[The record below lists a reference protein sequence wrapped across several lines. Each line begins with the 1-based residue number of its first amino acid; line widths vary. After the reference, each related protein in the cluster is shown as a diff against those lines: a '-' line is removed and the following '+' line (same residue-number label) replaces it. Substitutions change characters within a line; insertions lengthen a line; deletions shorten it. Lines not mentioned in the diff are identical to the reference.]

1 MQGNDSVDGGAPFSS
16 LWQPVINSCDYLRTV
31 AHKASTSGL
40 PLDREDMVQ
49 AQMAALYLRH
59 ALLQLASSHNNP
71 QASAMSYLRGSY
83 SRPPS
88 SSSSS
93 CVLSSSPARATATQS
108 TGGSTQKMV
117 AESPST
123 EEEKEEGE
131 DTEVIEAE
139 NISPWN
145 CFHKK
150 DHENIQT
157 AKQTKASNAND
168 KTSKALSVM
177 TTFRPYQCAWCHEVS
192 TPEWR
197 KGPKKERL
205 CNRCGL
211 KWRRVV
217 KRQQRKQRC
226 RLRESTIKQT
236 RTAPPS
242 RLKEQEEGQKQEV
255 EEEGKEREWAAI
267 RSKSSIRA
275 ILN

>member
-1 MQGNDSVDGGAPFSS
+1 MQGTGSVDGGAPFSS

-31 AHKASTSGL
+31 AHKASMSGR

-59 ALLQLASSHNNP
+59 ALLQVASSQNNL
-71 QASAMSYLRGSY
+71 QASAKPTYLRGSY
-83 SRPPS
+83 SPSTS

-93 CVLSSSPARATATQS
+93 CVLSSSSAFAAATQP
-108 TGGSTQKMV
+108 TGGSAQKIV

-139 NISPWN
+139 EKSLWN
-145 CFHKK
+145 CSRKSHH
-150 DHENIQT
+150 DNQQT
-157 AKQTKASNAND
+157 AKQKKAYNTND
-168 KTSKALSVM
+168 KTSKVFSVM
-177 TTFRPYQCAWCHEVS
+177 TTFRPNQCAWCFELS

-211 KWRRVV
+211 RWRRVV
-217 KRQQRKQRC
+217 KRQQRKQRG
-226 RLRESTIKQT
+226 RPRECTIRQT
-236 RTAPPS
+236 TSSPS
-242 RLKEQEEGQKQEV
+242 KLKEGQEE
-255 EEEGKEREWAAI
+255 EEERKEREWAAI
-267 RSKSSIRA
+267 RSKSSIQA